1 MSGLLDNLLNLDPAW
16 LLSVAALLVFAEDAI
31 FIGFLIPG
39 ETAAV
44 LSGVGTN
51 VQDIALVV
59 PVLVVVAA
67 AIVGDSVGYEVG
79 KRYLP
84 RVLNHRIL
92 LKHQV
97 RIARAQDF
105 LRVRGG
111 IAVFLGRFTAF
122 FRAMMPAL
130 AGAAE
135 MPYRKFLV
143 WNAAGG
149 IVWGTAFVS
158 LGYLAGASY
167 KKVEHQAGRGVA
179 IGLAVIVVVA
189 AVVWKVRSE
198 RRPDPGTP

>member
-1 MSGLLDNLLNLDPAW
+1 MSGLLDNLLNLGPAW
-16 LLSVAALLVFAEDAI
+16 LLGIAGLLVLAEDAI
-31 FIGFLIPG
+31 FVGFLIPG

-44 LSGVGTN
+44 LSGVGSN
-51 VQDIALVV
+51 LQGIALAV
-59 PVLVVVAA
+59 PVVVIVAA

-79 KRYLP
+79 KRFFGP
-84 RVLNHRIL
+84 RVLASRFMVKHGRRIT
-92 LKHQV
+92 
-97 RIARAQDF
+97 RAQDF

-158 LGYLAGASY
+158 LGFLAGESY

-179 IGLAVIVVVA
+179 IALGVGVVVA
-189 AVVWKVRSE
+189 AVAWKIRSE
-198 RRPDPGTP
+198 RSTEEV